1 MSFLCVNNV
10 DFYSILSKYLAGVAK
25 SAKPLVSTIGK
36 AAQATKDIV
45 QEPLQKSREVKI
57 SMFFNTYIYQ
67 QMSEIKNQF
76 LQFLAK

>member
-1 MSFLCVNNV
+1 ML
-10 DFYSILSKYLAGVAK
+10 SIVFFIIAGVAK
-25 SAKPLVSTIGK
+25 TAKPLVSTIGK